1 MGSWVH
7 LANYVKYIP
16 RRFLRLQ
23 IITALVFKAPVHHSC
38 RKCRFGWKFMQTW
51 RSDLHLAGLLDTYC
65 SATKATR
72 VPADWRSLR
81 AWEHGWRSY
90 EGRRSWEIL
99 YAGLWN
105 HMTWSI
111 IYKNSMTQE
120 YIAFSSPYPSIPWLQ
135 VKQDSGPWER
145 KSCRHCYAHKAIL
158 DNINVHTILVHWV
171 ILPGQMSLEMLYIHI
186 LRATLDTPR
195 YANPWG

>member
-1 MGSWVH
+1 
-7 LANYVKYIP
+7 
-16 RRFLRLQ
+16 
-23 IITALVFKAPVHHSC
+23 
-38 RKCRFGWKFMQTW
+38 
-51 RSDLHLAGLLDTYC
+51 
-65 SATKATR
+65 
-72 VPADWRSLR
+72 
-81 AWEHGWRSY
+81 
-90 EGRRSWEIL
+90 
-99 YAGLWN
+99 
-105 HMTWSI
+105 
-111 IYKNSMTQE
+111 MTQE

-171 ILPGQMSLEMLYIHI
+171 ILPGQMSLEMLYILI